1 MSEKIKVENLH
12 LYYGEKEALKGIDLS
27 VKENMIMS
35 FIGPSG
41 CGKSTFLRC
50 LNRMNDLIPTC
61 RIEGKVYYGGEDIYA
76 DKYDVARLRKNVGM
90 VFQKPNPFPFSIF
103 DNIAYGPRTHGIKNK
118 VKLREIVEKSSALG
132 LSGGQMQRLCI
143 ARALSVEPDVL
154 LLDEPTSALDPIS
167 TEKIEELLLKL
178 KKDYTIVIVTHNMQ
192 QALRIS
198 DMTAFFLLGNMIECD
213 DTTKMFSSPTDKRTE
228 DYITGRFG

>member
-103 DNIAYGPRTHGIKNK
+103 DNIAYGPRTHGVRNRA
-118 VKLREIVEKSSALG
+118 KLDALVENGAATP
-132 LSGGQMQRLCI
+132 SGCVI
-143 ARALSVEPDVL
+143 CKAPYTSSVE
-154 LLDEPTSALDPIS
+154 
-167 TEKIEELLLKL
+167 
-178 KKDYTIVIVTHNMQ
+178 MW
-192 QALRIS
+192 
-198 DMTAFFLLGNMIECD
+198 
-213 DTTKMFSSPTDKRTE
+213 
-228 DYITGRFG
+228 